1 MVYFPPYI
9 EKSFVLFVTPKL
21 HSWSDFDFKTNI
33 LMKTIFAYK
42 LFWTALFMWSS
53 FAHKYAKISW
63 RNSSIAKNKNAN
75 EF

>member
-1 MVYFPPYI
+1 
-9 EKSFVLFVTPKL
+9 
-21 HSWSDFDFKTNI
+21 
-33 LMKTIFAYK
+33 MKTIFAYK